1 MTPEYLL
8 KLDDISTWI
17 ASYINKAAFLSE
29 AAESERASTS
39 SYCKE
44 YKDATGYA
52 IKITSTYDEIISDYL
67 RLLQDKARDLED
79 LKNQLY
85 KELQNE

>member
-17 ASYINKAAFLSE
+17 ASYIDKAAFLSE
-29 AAESERASTS
+29 AAESERASIS

-44 YKDATGYA
+44 YKDAAGYA
-52 IKITSTYDEIISDYL
+52 LKITSAYEEIISDYL
-67 RLLQDKARDLED
+67 RLLQDKAGELTE

-85 KELQNE
+85 KELRNE